1 MQGFS
6 GLLDVAPQTWAVIA
20 YLAVNGLTFLL
31 FGWDKL
37 RAILK
42 KRRTPEFR
50 LLFLAFIG
58 GSVGAKAGQKVFTHK
73 TTKQPFARRLNR
85 ICAFHLV
92 LLALWGLASFGAFG
106 PAPIRAI
113 ADFIPDLR
121 PFLTP

>member
-42 KRRTPEFR
+42 KRRTPELR

-58 GSVGAKAGQKVFTHK
+58 GSAGAKAGQKVFTHK

-85 ICAFHLV
+85 ICGLHLG

-113 ADFIPDLR
+113 ADVLPDLR
-121 PFLTP
+121 PFFAP